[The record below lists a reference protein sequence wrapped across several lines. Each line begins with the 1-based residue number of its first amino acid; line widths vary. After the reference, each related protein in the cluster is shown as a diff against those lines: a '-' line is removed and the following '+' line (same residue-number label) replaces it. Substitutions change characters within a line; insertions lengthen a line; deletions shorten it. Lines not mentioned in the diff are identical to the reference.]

1 MIKQIALTAVVAAF
15 SCGTAIA
22 QRQLDPP
29 QWQSIDPP
37 QWKSIDDTPQ
47 ERYRTARKEA
57 GAAFEEAR
65 TACREM
71 PVAERAACVAEARS
85 LFTSDM
91 DEAKRLLEQYRR

>member
-22 QRQLDPP
+22 QRLLDPP
-29 QWQSIDPP
+29 QWQ
-37 QWKSIDDTPQ
+37 SIDDTPQ

-65 TACREM
+65 AACREI
-71 PVAERAACVAEARS
+71 PTAERDACVAEARS